1 MTPIAIAPRSGAMKN
16 IYSSTGRAGSPQI
29 QIAGVSARA
38 HNPAGA
44 SFLGN
49 KTIASKSESAT
60 RGKRNVA
67 TEDEYATRETG
78 GDAQPTPAKTE
89 SIEKI
94 VRRIPTLYV
103 ITFFG
108 VVVGCAV
115 LIIWNTLQVNTLTLE
130 LGHLQDKNAQ
140 TEQRLIKLK
149 AQEMQLSA
157 PSRIR
162 EIAKTKL
169 GMIEETGED
178 LVIVR

>member
-1 MTPIAIAPRSGAMKN
+1 MTPIAIVPRSGAIKDL
-16 IYSSTGRAGSPQI
+16 YSSTVRAGSPHI

-38 HNPAGA
+38 QNPAGA

-49 KTIASKSESAT
+49 KTIVSNSASAD

-67 TEDEYATRETG
+67 TEDEYAARETG
-78 GDAQPTPAKTE
+78 SDARPTSAKTE